1 MAGLYVHIPYC
12 KKACHYCDF
21 YFTQNVKQLDEMV
34 DALCKE
40 LALQSDFLAGKPV
53 NTVYFGGGSPSLL
66 TENQLKQLVHT
77 IRFQYDLSSN
87 PEITLEANPDDLN
100 FEKLEMFY
108 QHGINRLSV
117 GLQTFHEPHLQWMNR
132 SHNAAQSFETFY
144 AARKACFENISL
156 DLMYALPH
164 HSHEYWVNDLKHI
177 TRLHPEH
184 ISSYCL
190 TIEAKTK
197 FGKWVENG
205 KMPDIDEDYAA
216 DQFEILLQTM
226 EKQGY
231 EQYEISNF
239 AQPGYESQ
247 HNSNYWK
254 QEKYLG
260 IGPSAHSFNGEH
272 RQANV
277 RNNAKY
283 LRSIKE
289 GSIPYEIIELSAED
303 RLNEYILT
311 SLRTKW
317 GCDLELVRSKFGI
330 DLWLLREVY
339 LTNLLNRGM
348 VFVENGFI
356 TLTNR
361 GKLLA
366 DKIATDLFV
375 YA

>member
-1 MAGLYVHIPYC
+1 
-12 KKACHYCDF
+12 
-21 YFTQNVKQLDEMV
+21 MV

-40 LALQSDFLAGKPV
+40 LALQFDFLGGKPV

-66 TENQLKQLVHT
+66 TENQLKRLMRT
-77 IRFQYDLSSN
+77 IRCEHDLSSK

-100 FEKLEMFY
+100 PEKLEMFY

-132 SHNAAQSFETFY
+132 SHNASQSFETFY
-144 AARKACFENISL
+144 AARKAGFENISL
-156 DLMYALPH
+156 DLMYALLH
-164 HSHEYWVNDLKHI
+164 HSHECWVNDLKQI
-177 TRLHPEH
+177 IRLHPEH

-205 KMPDIDEDYAA
+205 KMPNIDEDYAA
-216 DQFEILLQTM
+216 DQFEILLQAM

-260 IGPSAHSFNGEH
+260 TGPSAHSFNGEH

-317 GCDLELVRSKFGI
+317 GCDLELVRSKYGI
-330 DLWLLREVY
+330 DLWQLREVY
-339 LTNLLNRGM
+339 LTNLLNQGM
-348 VFVENGFI
+348 IFVENGFI
-356 TLTNR
+356 TLTNC

-375 YA
+375 C